1 MATNKEDTANLN
13 LYQKL
18 ALIRKPVEVMQR
30 NARGYGYNYVKED
43 DILAKITQKM
53 ETLSV
58 SLLPGI
64 VPQTTLVQPYTYT
77 KTKTT
82 KDGKVFDET
91 VNEILV
97 QADTTW
103 TWVNNDRPE
112 EQICVPWTM
121 VGQQTDASQS
131 FGSGLTYSSRY
142 FLLKYFNVATP
153 DDDPDN
159 WRSKQKEAEEAEKR
173 VVAEKIIE
181 QVDAMVRQIVLSDSS
196 KRDEVTDIVKEYARE
211 KGKPSAN
218 YNAIKD
224 PLTAS
229 ALLTALQSKYPAADG
244 AKE

>member
-1 MATNKEDTANLN
+1 MATNKEELN

-53 ETLSV
+53 EALSV

-82 KDGKVFDET
+82 KDGKVFEEN

-112 EQICVPWTM
+112 EQICVPWAM

-181 QVDAMVRQIVLSDSS
+181 QVDTMVRQIVLTDSS

-229 ALLTALQSKYPAADG
+229 ALLAALQSKYPAASE